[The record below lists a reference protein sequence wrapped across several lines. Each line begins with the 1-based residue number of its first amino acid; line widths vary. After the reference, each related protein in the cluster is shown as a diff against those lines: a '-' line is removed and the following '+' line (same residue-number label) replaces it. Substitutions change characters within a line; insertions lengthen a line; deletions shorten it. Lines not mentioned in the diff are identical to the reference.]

1 LYFKELRLSAHS
13 KRSSHLQSGFRQ
25 LLFHQGG
32 HGGNIEF
39 STLLYNMPYN
49 VQDLLA
55 KMVEMGSSD
64 LHFTVGVPPL
74 VRLHGEL
81 QPIGEEKL
89 TPQETM
95 RMSYSLMNE
104 VQRKAFE
111 QNKECDFSFGITNL
125 ARFRANAYLQRGC
138 VGLALRIIPV
148 RIKTFEELGLPK
160 IMADFTKRPSGLVL
174 VTGAT
179 GSGKSTTLAAMIDK
193 INKDRHEHIITI
205 EDPIEFLHNHQNC
218 MVNQREVGND
228 TNSFA
233 QALKMALRQD
243 PDVVLIG
250 EMRDT
255 ETMRAA
261 LTISET
267 GHLAF
272 ATLHTNSTV
281 QTINRIIDAFPKGE
295 QQTIRTQL
303 SFVLQGVV
311 CQTLLPKLGGG
322 RVMAYEVMNVLPSI
336 RALIRDDK
344 VHQIESIIEI
354 SQKFGMN
361 TMNMRLADLVL
372 SKQIDRFMAL
382 NKSSNPENLEKL
394 LLEKELRRGGAA

>member
-1 LYFKELRLSAHS
+1 
-13 KRSSHLQSGFRQ
+13 
-25 LLFHQGG
+25 
-32 HGGNIEF
+32 
-39 STLLYNMPYN
+39 MPYN
-49 VQDLLA
+49 VQDLLT

-74 VRLHGEL
+74 VRLHGAL

-104 VQRKAFE
+104 IQRKAFE
-111 QNKECDFSFGITNL
+111 QNKECDFSFGIANL

-193 INKDRHEHIITI
+193 INKERREHIITI

-218 MVNQREVGND
+218 MVNQREIGND
-228 TNSFA
+228 TISFA

-322 RVMAYEVMNVLPSI
+322 RVMAYEIMNVLPSI
-336 RALIRDDK
+336 RALIRDEK

-361 TMNMRLADLVL
+361 TMNMRLADLVI
-372 SKQIDRFMAL
+372 SKQIDRLAAMH
-382 NKSSNPENLEKL
+382 KSSNPENLEKL
-394 LLEKELRRGGAA
+394 LLERELRKGA

>member
-1 LYFKELRLSAHS
+1 
-13 KRSSHLQSGFRQ
+13 
-25 LLFHQGG
+25 
-32 HGGNIEF
+32 
-39 STLLYNMPYN
+39 MPYN
-49 VQDLLA
+49 VQDLLTQ
-55 KMVEMGSSD
+55 MVNMGSSD

-81 QPIGEEKL
+81 KPIGEEKL

-104 VQRKAFE
+104 MQRKSFE
-111 QNKECDFSFGITNL
+111 QSKECDFSFGIANL

-138 VGLALRIIPV
+138 VGLALRIIPIK
-148 RIKTFEELGLPK
+148 IKTFDELGLPR

-193 INKDRHEHIITI
+193 INKERHEHIITI
-205 EDPIEFLHNHQNC
+205 EDPIEFLHTHQNC

-228 TNSFA
+228 TSSFA

-303 SFVLQGVV
+303 SFVLQGVI

-372 SKQIDRFMAL
+372 ARQIDRLLAL

-394 LLEKELRRGGAA
+394 LLEKELKKGGPA

>member
-1 LYFKELRLSAHS
+1 
-13 KRSSHLQSGFRQ
+13 
-25 LLFHQGG
+25 
-32 HGGNIEF
+32 
-39 STLLYNMPYN
+39 MPYN

-89 TPQETM
+89 TPQETI

-104 VQRKAFE
+104 MQRKAFE
-111 QNKECDFSFGITNL
+111 QNKECDFSFGISNL

-193 INKDRHEHIITI
+193 INKERREHIITI
-205 EDPIEFLHNHQNC
+205 EDPIEFLHTHQNC
-218 MVNQREVGND
+218 MVNQREVGTD
-228 TNSFA
+228 TSSFA

-372 SKQIDRFMAL
+372 SKQIDRLMAL

-394 LLEKELRRGGAA
+394 LLEKELRKGGAA

>member
-1 LYFKELRLSAHS
+1 MPNETQTPQATAAPAATQQYDIQRL
-13 KRSSHLQSGFRQ
+13 LTQ
-25 LLFHQGG
+25 
-32 HGGNIEF
+32 
-39 STLLYNMPYN
+39 
-49 VQDLLA
+49 
-55 KMVEMGSSD
+55 MVESGSSD
-64 LHFTVGVPPL
+64 LHLTVGVPPL
-74 VRLHGEL
+74 LRLHGKL
-81 QPIGEEKL
+81 QPVEGALLSAK
-89 TPQETM
+89 ETM
-95 RMSYSLMNE
+95 RMTYSLMNE
-104 VQRKAFE
+104 IQRKSFE

-138 VGLALRIIPV
+138 VGLALRIIPI

-160 IMADFTKRPSGLVL
+160 IMAEFTKRPSGLVL

-193 INKDRHEHIITI
+193 INKERHEHIITI
-205 EDPIEFLHNHQNC
+205 EDPIEFLHQHQNC

-228 TNSFA
+228 TASFA

-295 QQTIRTQL
+295 QETIRTQL
-303 SFVLQGVV
+303 SFVLQGVI

-322 RVMAYEVMNVLPSI
+322 RVMAYEVMNVNPGI
-336 RALIRDDK
+336 RALIREDK
-344 VHQIESIIEI
+344 VHQIESMIEI
-354 SQKFGMN
+354 GQKFGMN
-361 TMNMRLADLVL
+361 TMNMRLSDLVMA
-372 SKQIDRFMAL
+372 KQVDRLIAMG
-382 NKSSNPENLEKL
+382 KSTNPENLEKL
-394 LLEKELRRGGAA
+394 LIEKELKRGS

>member
-1 LYFKELRLSAHS
+1 
-13 KRSSHLQSGFRQ
+13 
-25 LLFHQGG
+25 
-32 HGGNIEF
+32 
-39 STLLYNMPYN
+39 MPYN
-49 VQDLLA
+49 VQDLLT

-74 VRLHGEL
+74 VRLHGVL
-81 QPIGEEKL
+81 QPLGEEKL

-104 VQRKAFE
+104 MQRKSFE
-111 QNKECDFSFGITNL
+111 QSKECDFSFGIANL

-138 VGLALRIIPV
+138 VGLALRIIPI

-160 IMADFTKRPSGLVL
+160 IMSDFTKRPSGLVL

-193 INKDRHEHIITI
+193 INRERHEHIITI

-228 TNSFA
+228 TSSFA

-303 SFVLQGVV
+303 SFVLQGVI

-322 RVMAYEVMNVLPSI
+322 RVMAYEIMNVLPSI

-361 TMNMRLADLVL
+361 TMNMRLADLVI
-372 SKQIDRFMAL
+372 SRQIDRLMAL

-394 LLEKELRRGGAA
+394 LLEKELRKGAT

>member
-1 LYFKELRLSAHS
+1 MADTVQTPVPAPGAAPAAQPAPAKQYD
-13 KRSSHLQSGFRQ
+13 
-25 LLFHQGG
+25 
-32 HGGNIEF
+32 
-39 STLLYNMPYN
+39 
-49 VQDLLA
+49 VQDLLSQMV
-55 KMVEMGSSD
+55 KMDCSD

-74 VRLHGEL
+74 VRLHGKL
-81 QPIGEEKL
+81 QPLGEEKL
-89 TPQETM
+89 SPKETM
-95 RMSYSLMNE
+95 RVAYSLMNE
-104 VQRKAFE
+104 MQRKSFE
-111 QNKECDFSFGITNL
+111 QNKECDFSFGIANL

-138 VGLALRIIPV
+138 VGLALRIIPI
-148 RIKTFEELGLPK
+148 RIRTFEELGLPK
-160 IMADFTKRPSGLVL
+160 VMADFTKRPSGLVL

-193 INKDRHEHIITI
+193 VNKERKEHIITI
-205 EDPIEFLHNHQNC
+205 EDPIEFLHTHQGC
-218 MVNQREVGND
+218 MINQREVGND
-228 TNSFA
+228 TASFS

-303 SFVLQGVV
+303 SFVLQGVI
-311 CQTLLPKLGGG
+311 CQTLIPKLGGG
-322 RVMAYEVMNVLPSI
+322 RVMAYEVMNVNPGI

-344 VHQIESIIEI
+344 VHQIESMIEI
-354 SQKFGMN
+354 GQKQGMN
-361 TMNMRLADLVL
+361 TMNMKLADLVIAR
-372 SKQIDRFMAL
+372 QIDRLVAL
-382 NKSSNPENLEKL
+382 GRSSSPENLEKL
-394 LLEKELRRGGAA
+394 LLEKELRAPGRPS

>member
-1 LYFKELRLSAHS
+1 MA
-13 KRSSHLQSGFRQ
+13 
-25 LLFHQGG
+25 
-32 HGGNIEF
+32 
-39 STLLYNMPYN
+39 YN
-49 VQDLLA
+49 VQDLLT

-74 VRLHGEL
+74 VRLHGVL

-89 TPQETM
+89 APQDTM

-104 VQRKAFE
+104 MQRKSFE
-111 QNKECDFSFGITNL
+111 QNKECDFSFGIANL

-138 VGLALRIIPV
+138 VGLALRIIPI

-193 INKDRHEHIITI
+193 INKERREHIITI
-205 EDPIEFLHNHQNC
+205 EDPIEFLHTHQNC

-228 TNSFA
+228 TSSFA

-303 SFVLQGVV
+303 SFVLQGVI
-311 CQTLLPKLGGG
+311 CQTLLPRLGGG

-361 TMNMRLADLVL
+361 TMNMRLADLVM
-372 SKQIDRFMAL
+372 SRQIDRLVAMG
-382 NKSSNPENLEKL
+382 KSSNPENLEKL
-394 LLEKELRRGGAA
+394 LLEKELKKGGNN

>member
-1 LYFKELRLSAHS
+1 
-13 KRSSHLQSGFRQ
+13 
-25 LLFHQGG
+25 
-32 HGGNIEF
+32 
-39 STLLYNMPYN
+39 MPYN
-49 VQDLLA
+49 VQDLLTQ
-55 KMVEMGSSD
+55 MVNMGSSD

-81 QPIGEEKL
+81 KPIGEEKL

-104 VQRKAFE
+104 MQRKSFE
-111 QNKECDFSFGITNL
+111 QSKECDFSFGIANL

-138 VGLALRIIPV
+138 VGLALRIIPIK
-148 RIKTFEELGLPK
+148 IKTFDELGLPK

-193 INKDRHEHIITI
+193 INKERHEHIITI
-205 EDPIEFLHNHQNC
+205 EDPIEFLHTHQNC

-228 TNSFA
+228 TSSFA

-303 SFVLQGVV
+303 SFVLQGVI
-311 CQTLLPKLGGG
+311 CQTLLPKVGGG

-372 SKQIDRFMAL
+372 SRQIDRLLAL

-394 LLEKELRRGGAA
+394 LLEKELKKGGPA